1 MLQII
6 IFLSLSLI
14 HDNIYRMFL
23 KFDIF
28 EKFSL
33 LYNLTCQRKMR
44 KIAEVMARKIR
55 KVLTMDQKMW
65 NLKEQ
70 EQFVKE

>member
-1 MLQII
+1 
-6 IFLSLSLI
+6 
-14 HDNIYRMFL
+14 
-23 KFDIF
+23 
-28 EKFSL
+28 
-33 LYNLTCQRKMR
+33 MR